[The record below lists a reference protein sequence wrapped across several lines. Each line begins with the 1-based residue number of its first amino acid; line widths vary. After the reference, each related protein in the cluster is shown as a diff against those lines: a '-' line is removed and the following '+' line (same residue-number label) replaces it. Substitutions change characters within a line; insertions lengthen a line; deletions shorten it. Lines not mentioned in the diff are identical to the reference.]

1 MPNVSPTDPSMA
13 VAAVL
18 DLLIQQGYEATSVE
32 ELADAAGISRSTFF
46 RKYGSK
52 EGMVFA
58 DHDRILRQLNDH
70 LTFSTGDP
78 LQAVA
83 DAAAMV
89 FDHHLHHRRTALA
102 RYQLLQQVPALR
114 DRELVTS
121 HSYERAFRLHLQ
133 AALPEN
139 ARRDYG
145 AIAVAAAMVAV
156 HNAFLRQWL
165 RAPDAVPAVELR
177 SRLKGELAALAETF
191 RRELYGSGSDG
202 DRQPA
207 VIVTVFESG
216 ANKQD
221 ILEAI
226 NRAIP

>member
-1 MPNVSPTDPSMA
+1 MA
-13 VAAVL
+13 
-18 DLLIQQGYEATSVE
+18 
-32 ELADAAGISRSTFF
+32 
-46 RKYGSK
+46 
-52 EGMVFA
+52 
-58 DHDRILRQLNDH
+58 
-70 LTFSTGDP
+70 
-78 LQAVA
+78 
-83 DAAAMV
+83 

-139 ARRDYG
+139 ARHDRCDCRCCFDG
-145 AIAVAAAMVAV
+145 GGPQRVPTPVV
-156 HNAFLRQWL
+156 TR
-165 RAPDAVPAVELR
+165 PDAVPVVELR

-202 DRQPA
+202 DRPPA